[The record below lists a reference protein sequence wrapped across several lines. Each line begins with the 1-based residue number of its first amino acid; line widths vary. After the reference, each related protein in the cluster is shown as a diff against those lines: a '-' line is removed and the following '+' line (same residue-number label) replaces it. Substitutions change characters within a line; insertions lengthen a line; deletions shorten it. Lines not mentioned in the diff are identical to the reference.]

1 MIKCSRVQRTV
12 YSEPCERH
20 QMSLK
25 ISQKKKEKKPKARV
39 TPGEQWPGD
48 TWWVSVS
55 YTALW
60 SHCSSSGTQCTW
72 SCSGTCSQ
80 RCIFHHICSYTTWI
94 QLERKGEKNQKKNN
108 KWFIT
113 DRYKS
118 LLCVSKKK
126 KRSYKSFLTCTEF
139 SIVRTTIIVTH
150 TGGVTLTRVITVS
163 AVTTAT
169 LTWVQGVWII
179 LRILQMQENA
189 VT

>member
-1 MIKCSRVQRTV
+1 M
-12 YSEPCERH
+12 
-20 QMSLK
+20 
-25 ISQKKKEKKPKARV
+25 

-94 QLERKGEKNQKKNN
+94 QLERKGEKNPKTNQQMVYNRPLQKSAVCQ
-108 KWFIT
+108 F
-113 DRYKS
+113 
-118 LLCVSKKK
+118 KKK
-126 KRSYKSFLTCTEF
+126 KGSYKSFLTCTEF

>member
-1 MIKCSRVQRTV
+1 
-12 YSEPCERH
+12 
-20 QMSLK
+20 MSLK

-48 TWWVSVS
+48 TWCVSVS

-94 QLERKGEKNQKKNN
+94 QLERKGEKKTKKKQQMVYNRPLQK
-108 KWFIT
+108 
-113 DRYKS
+113 S
-118 LLCVSKKK
+118 AVCQLKK